1 MTNETQSTAL
11 IEKEPKAI
19 SSKVPKQF
27 TPEFLKNKF
36 TEVEKE
42 VNAEVFDLK
51 TEDGRKRI
59 KEVAA
64 GINKSRDSLDTPI
77 RNYLRAI
84 KAQPK
89 VIEADARESK
99 LRFEKLREGVIGP
112 LNEARKYQ
120 DDLLDWLNGI
130 PTVCSDPGATSE
142 QIQGWLDETNN
153 IDQSTIWPELKR
165 RFVTAHE
172 AAITTAK
179 VTLER
184 VEKQEQQEAELARLK
199 AESERREQEDSE
211 RKIREEAANQARL
224 EAEEKAKR
232 DQEILERRAAE
243 AKHREEQAAI
253 REEQAK
259 QAVIDSEKSRIAE
272 IERSKVREAEA
283 LKQSEEKLRLA
294 SEEAIEAEKRRAIEA
309 EKEQEKIAKARAE
322 DKELRIKV
330 NRANLVVLI
339 AAGFSEDEGKKL
351 IKMIARGELPDI
363 KIYY

>member
-142 QIQGWLDETNN
+142 QIQGWLDEVNN
-153 IDQSTIWPELKR
+153 IDQSEIWPELQKK
-165 RFVTAHE
+165 FKV
-172 AAITTAK
+172 AIENATTTAT

-184 VEKQEQQEAELARLK
+184 VIEAEAQAEKIKQLEKEQAESDKRERIAAENREKEAREIASVAEAKLKVSENNAEELAKKAAEQAIENERVRLAEVAEQEKQEAIN
-199 AESERREQEDSE
+199 RENDKKHRSA
-211 RKIREEAANQARL
+211 IN
-224 EAEEKAKR
+224 
-232 DQEILERRAAE
+232 RRALTELIAGGVDADE
-243 AKHREEQAAI
+243 AKKAI
-253 REEQAK
+253 
-259 QAVIDSEKSRIAE
+259 I
-272 IERSKVREAEA
+272 
-283 LKQSEEKLRLA
+283 L
-294 SEEAIEAEKRRAIEA
+294 
-309 EKEQEKIAKARAE
+309 IAK
-322 DKELRIKV
+322 KQI
-330 NRANLVVLI
+330 
-339 AAGFSEDEGKKL
+339 S
-351 IKMIARGELPDI
+351 DI
-363 KIYY
+363 KIFY